1 MPKYQTPPGVEGVN
15 IGGQQFNADS
25 SGIVELPDG
34 CNVPGDFIL
43 APVTALPT
51 ETIHQPVLAK

>member
-1 MPKYQTPPGVEGVN
+1 MPRYQIPPGVDGVN

-25 SGIVELPDG
+25 SGIVDLPDD
-34 CNVPGDFIL
+34 CNVPGDFIP
-43 APVTALPT
+43 AGASVLPT